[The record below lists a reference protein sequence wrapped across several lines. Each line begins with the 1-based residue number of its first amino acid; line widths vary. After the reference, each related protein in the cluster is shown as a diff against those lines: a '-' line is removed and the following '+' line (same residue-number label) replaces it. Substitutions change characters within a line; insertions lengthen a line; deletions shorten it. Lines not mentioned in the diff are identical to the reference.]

1 MGKLTPITIGTIPIF
16 EKLGTISKL
25 ENIENIKKL
34 IEKPR
39 LSIFKEIYENKNSL
53 KSSLFEDIKKINK
66 EDIIERIDIN

>member
-1 MGKLTPITIGTIPIF
+1 MTYKKTL
-16 EKLGTISKL
+16 ETISKL

-53 KSSLFEDIKKINK
+53 KSSLF
-66 EDIIERIDIN
+66 